1 MKILVIGGNGFIG
14 SHLVERL
21 IKNNHVVR
29 IFDRQPEKYRKPFN
43 VVKYYYQDFGNRAVL
58 ATALKDI
65 DMVFHLVSTTTPKT
79 SNDDPEFDIMSNVV
93 ETIALLKI
101 CVSEKVKK
109 IVFIS
114 SGGAI
119 YGTPLSLPV
128 SEECPNHP
136 LSSYGVSKLAIEK
149 YIEIFYHLYGLDYV
163 IVRPSNPYG
172 ERQNPLS
179 DQGVIAVFLGKIA
192 KNLPLEIWGD
202 GNAIKDYIYI
212 EDLIDGIYKAA
223 FCKSNYRIFNLG
235 SGKGYSLS
243 NILNIIK
250 DVVHVPI
257 SISPMVSEKF
267 DVQKIYLDIS
277 RAKNELAWEP
287 RISLNEGISRTWK
300 FIQEIKSNI
309 NF

>member
-1 MKILVIGGNGFIG
+1 
-14 SHLVERL
+14 
-21 IKNNHVVR
+21 
-29 IFDRQPEKYRKPFN
+29 
-43 VVKYYYQDFGNRAVL
+43 
-58 ATALKDI
+58 
-65 DMVFHLVSTTTPKT
+65 
-79 SNDDPEFDIMSNVV
+79 MSNVV